1 MTKRLM
7 LRKTILAAAIVLTAS
22 ACNEE
27 DLTLPTQS
35 EIESYFAQQDVDVS
49 LTGNVVLVTVVQSA
63 TQLRRGGSLW
73 AKVGPYI
80 YLFSEPTQQLLTNHP
95 GVGGVRVI
103 TQTSGGTRIAS
114 VLLRRDALNDITWRR
129 ARNLAALARRDGST
143 QITLLGDLVRYGEE
157 RTEHEYSSRW
167 VN

>member
-7 LRKTILAAAIVLTAS
+7 LRNMMLAAAVVLTTAG
-22 ACNEE
+22 CNEE
-27 DLTLPTQS
+27 DLTPPTQT
-35 EIESYFAQQDVDVS
+35 EIESYFAEQNVEVE

-80 YLFSEPTQQLLTNHP
+80 YLFSEPTHQLLVNHP

-114 VLLRRDALNDITWRR
+114 VLLRRDTLNDITWRR
-129 ARNLAALARRDGST
+129 ALNLAGLARRDGST
-143 QITLLGDLVRYGEE
+143 QITRLGDLVRYGEE